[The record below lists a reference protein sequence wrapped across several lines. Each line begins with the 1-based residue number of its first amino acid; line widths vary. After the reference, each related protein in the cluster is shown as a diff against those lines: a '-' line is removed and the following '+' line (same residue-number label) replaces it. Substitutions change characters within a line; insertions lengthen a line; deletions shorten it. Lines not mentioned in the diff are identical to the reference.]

1 MVSVAQESTGLGEVS
16 HSSCGESEYLPPGGR
31 LAMLIGSG
39 FQGGYMGSD
48 ARQGDPVITVAWRI
62 AKAWVLVALGLVLM
76 IGLILVPFAFV
87 VYELM
92 GLVVGHMS

>member
-1 MVSVAQESTGLGEVS
+1 M
-16 HSSCGESEYLPPGGR
+16 
-31 LAMLIGSG
+31 
-39 FQGGYMGSD
+39 
-48 ARQGDPVITVAWRI
+48 ITVAWRI